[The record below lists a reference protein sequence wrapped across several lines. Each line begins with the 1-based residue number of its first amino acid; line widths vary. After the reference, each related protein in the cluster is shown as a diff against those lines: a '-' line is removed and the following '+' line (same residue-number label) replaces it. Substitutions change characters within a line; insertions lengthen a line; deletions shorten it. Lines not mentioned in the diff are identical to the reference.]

1 MIKEQLQKK
10 IKFTYQESMIADYIL
25 KNPLCILNMT
35 AKELADSTFSS
46 SSTIVRFCKKLGFAG
61 YPAFQRQYAREYGT
75 KEQFNEKIVL
85 SNVTLDKAP
94 SVLDNVYQY
103 VIKETQ
109 LLLDN
114 SDLRKITQLLLS
126 AKKIDLYGSDFNY
139 FALQTFALNLS
150 TLHKPVQAFNS
161 VNNFYVSDLN
171 PEDNVSIII
180 SHSGKNP
187 AMLRI
192 AYELKKRNITTI
204 ALTNSV
210 EDSLKNICNYSL
222 YVFTSD
228 EHSRIGSLQWT
239 ISVNYILHIL
249 YLCLLEHYKKES

>member
-1 MIKEQLQKK
+1 MIKEQLQMKN
-10 IKFTYQESMIADYIL
+10 KFTYQESAIADYIL
-25 KNPLCILNMT
+25 TNPVCILDMT

-46 SSTIVRFCKKLGFAG
+46 SSTIVRFCKKLGFTG

-75 KEQFNEKIVL
+75 KEQFNEKILL
-85 SNVTLDKAP
+85 SNVTLEKAP
-94 SVLDNVYQY
+94 GVLDNLYQY

-114 SDLRKITQLLLS
+114 DTLRKVTNMLLS

-139 FALQTFALNLS
+139 FALQTMALNLS
-150 TLHKPVQAFNS
+150 NIQKPVQTFNC
-161 VNNFYVSDLN
+161 VNNFYISILN
-171 PEDNVSIII
+171 PGDTVSLIV

-187 AMLRI
+187 AMMRI
-192 AYELKKRNITTI
+192 ACELRKRHIPTI

-210 EDSLKNICNYSL
+210 EDSLKNLCDYTL

-239 ISVNYILHIL
+239 ISVNYVLQIL
-249 YLCLLEHYKKES
+249 YVCLLEHYKKES